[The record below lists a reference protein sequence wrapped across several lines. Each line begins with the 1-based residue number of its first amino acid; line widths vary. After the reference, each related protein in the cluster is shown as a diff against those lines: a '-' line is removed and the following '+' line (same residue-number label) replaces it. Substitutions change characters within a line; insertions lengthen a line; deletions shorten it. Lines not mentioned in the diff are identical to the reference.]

1 MGGEGRRKKGMS
13 RRRRRSSLNAN
24 FTAAVHFSWHKVRQ
38 EKSL

>member
-13 RRRRRSSLNAN
+13 RRRWSSLNAN
-24 FTAAVHFSWHKVRQ
+24 MTAAVHFSWHKVRH